1 MKTESPE
8 TPEEQLM
15 EVDWSSL
22 SEKDRAELVVRQ
34 AVYIETS
41 RKFVHAMAVHGADT
55 RSLLICMLIVLVMSL
70 FGVDNRT
77 TILTL
82 VGVHIAFTLISKL
95 SYSSILAT
103 LEELRQSYTQFLKD
117 KRKKNV

>member
-1 MKTESPE
+1 MEPESPE

-15 EVDWSSL
+15 EVDWTSL
-22 SEKDRAELVVRQ
+22 NEKDRAELIVRQ

-41 RKFVHAMAVHGADT
+41 RKFVHAMAVHSADV

-70 FGVDNRT
+70 FSVDNRT

-82 VGVHIAFTLISKL
+82 IGVHIIFTLISKL
-95 SYSSILAT
+95 SYSSVLST
-103 LEELRQSYTQFLKD
+103 LEDLRKSYTQFLREK
-117 KRKKNV
+117 KKNV